1 MTITWFLLPCVLV
14 KTKQQYKQ
22 ASQAVQ
28 VRLTCTCTA
37 SGTGQLKIT
46 GFLFAMRQACPEQ
59 RMVEH
64 QISSKLSYLLMI
76 PKNVSAFFFSAH
88 N

>member
-1 MTITWFLLPCVLV
+1 MPSMTITWFLLPCVLV

-22 ASQAVQ
+22 
-28 VRLTCTCTA
+28 A